1 MALSPNDLKEHLAE
15 FMAGGAYMAF
25 WRPVMDATE
34 VVDSDP
40 LWSDADRAWY
50 CELYDLVYMGGE
62 DPVTAGERRD
72 GITGAS
78 DLRKLIHELGLDN
91 SAARPA

>member
-1 MALSPNDLKEHLAE
+1 MALSPNDLKEHLAA

-40 LWSDADRAWY
+40 LWSGADRAWY
-50 CELYDLVYMGGE
+50 YELYYLGYMAARTPSPQE
-62 DPVTAGERRD
+62 
-72 GITGAS
+72 
-78 DLRKLIHELGLDN
+78 N
-91 SAARPA
+91 SAMESLGRPIFESAFTNSA